1 MLQCLRT
8 AFGILEHKFHVGL
21 TAGKPYLPHCH
32 VRIDQ
37 LILCASDLQRHPGPR
52 CQRRQI
58 DTPCAVPA
66 DAAGNRAVLRR
77 KRNPYRFASGSCSK
91 NCNVLVPLQYHVI
104 CKNRGCLY
112 HFIFNPSK

>member
-1 MLQCLRT
+1 M
-8 AFGILEHKFHVGL
+8 
-21 TAGKPYLPHCH
+21 
-32 VRIDQ
+32 IDQ
-37 LILCASDLQRHPGPR
+37 LILCASDLQRHPDPR

-104 CKNRGCLY
+104 CKSRGCLY